1 MRYFGGK
8 QRIAKPLTKF
18 INEKYLKDNRKPFV
32 DLFCGSCNVSVH
44 IDSNR
49 VRYAND
55 IHKYLIAMWRE
66 LQKGWLPPKICTE
79 EQYKYVKEHLDDNP
93 CMSGFIGF
101 GCSYSGKWW
110 GGLARDKAGMNYCLT
125 PYNSTLKKLEKL
137 KDVIFTNSSYKNVKI
152 PNGSIVYCDIP
163 YRNTTQYSK
172 KECGVFNHEEFYK
185 WVEDNK
191 YKFTILIS
199 EYKQN
204 VPDGFDIVWEIKS
217 KKSIRDKNYVNQQ
230 TVEVLITPKI

>member
-18 INEKYLKDNRKPFV
+18 INEKYLKGNNKPFV
-32 DLFCGSCNVSVH
+32 DLFCGSCNVSVG
-44 IDSNR
+44 IDNNR
-49 VRYAND
+49 VRSAND

-66 LQKGWLPPKICTE
+66 LQNGWIPPKNCTE
-79 EQYKYVKEHLDDNP
+79 EQYKYVKEHLDENP
-93 CMSGFIGF
+93 CISGFIGF

-110 GGLARDKAGMNYCLT
+110 GGLAKDKSGRNYCLNA
-125 PYNSTLKKLEKL
+125 YNSTLKKLEKL

-152 PNGSIVYCDIP
+152 LNGSIVYCDIP

-172 KECGVFNHEEFYK
+172 KECGVFNHEEFYE

-204 VPDGFDIVWEIKS
+204 VPDGFDIIWEMKA